1 MIRILHSVSNMD
13 RAGIET
19 MLMNYYRYMD
29 KSKVQFDFL
38 CNKKKTGAYD
48 DEIKSMGGR
57 IYHTPGLNPAKYPVY
72 LKYMRELFQEHP
84 EYKIVEAHNG
94 ALGVYALHAAKVS
107 KIPVRIFHAHGA
119 SITKDWKLPIKLV
132 CKACLPT
139 NMTHH
144 FSCGVEAAKCYFGQI
159 MSSIVLFD
167 DKKDCCGCGACMNV
181 CPKNAIRMAEDEV
194 GFVYPEIDQNLCIGC
209 GACKKAC
216 GYQMQP
222 MMQKSEAVYA
232 AASNDDNLLRK
243 SASGGA
249 FAVLAENVLKK
260 GGVVYGAALPLES
273 GKLEPKHLRID
284 TVERLPELQGSKYVQ
299 SAIGDTY
306 AQAKKDLLDGKS
318 VLFSGTP
325 CQIAGL
331 KQYLKKDYENLLTVD
346 IICHGVPSKRFF
358 QSFMED
364 YGKKLG
370 GTITEFY
377 FRDKSKGQG
386 MITRSVYKD
395 MTGENKEKVLIGGLT
410 AYIHFFSKSYI
421 YRKNCYSCPFA
432 SEKRV
437 GDLTLGDFW
446 GFHEEYPS
454 YDEKQ
459 GLSNGKGVSC
469 ILVNTNQ
476 GKATLE
482 QCEGQFV
489 LMTSDFEKVARH
501 NDQLHSP
508 SKYSPKREQILELYQ
523 KEGYEAV
530 DRYFHKNYKKDI
542 LKYTV
547 SGMLPKGLKRNIKKM
562 AGKIKNK

>member
-1 MIRILHSVSNMD
+1 MKIGILTHHYVKNYGAFLQMKGMYETLQRLYPEAEVTVINYVNQKHWRRNIIHILHFRPGVDTLSTYVEKIRQLRTFTKYERSIPRTRPVKTAKEIIDLKLDLIVLGSDEIWNLCGSGYHPLKFGTGLENQRTIAYAPSVGAVTEETAVPEDVLSGLKHLD
-13 RAGIET
+13 RISGRDVESLKFVERACGRKAEKMLDPTFLYNFDTDIERE
-19 MLMNYYRYMD
+19 NIKPKPYRYI
-29 KSKVQFDFL
+29 L
-38 CNKKKTGAYD
+38 IYD
-48 DEIKSMGGR
+48 CKLTEPMVKQ
-57 IYHTPGLNPAKYPVY
+57 L
-72 LKYMRELFQEHP
+72 QE
-84 EYKIVEAHNG
+84 
-94 ALGVYALHAAKVS
+94 
-107 KIPVRIFHAHGA
+107 
-119 SITKDWKLPIKLV
+119 
-132 CKACLPT
+132 
-139 NMTHH
+139 
-144 FSCGVEAAKCYFGQI
+144 
-159 MSSIVLFD
+159 
-167 DKKDCCGCGACMNV
+167 
-181 CPKNAIRMAEDEV
+181 
-194 GFVYPEIDQNLCIGC
+194 
-209 GACKKAC
+209 
-216 GYQMQP
+216 
-222 MMQKSEAVYA
+222 
-232 AASNDDNLLRK
+232 
-243 SASGGA
+243 
-249 FAVLAENVLKK
+249 
-260 GGVVYGAALPLES
+260 
-273 GKLEPKHLRID
+273 
-284 TVERLPELQGSKYVQ
+284 
-299 SAIGDTY
+299 Y
-306 AQAKKDLLDGKS
+306 AQAKKDLLDGKR

-386 MITRSVYKD
+386 MITRSVYKNKH
-395 MTGENKEKVLIGGLT
+395 GERQEKVITGNLL
-410 AYIHFFSKSYI
+410 SYVNLFLRSFT

-476 GKATLE
+476 GKVALE
-482 QCEGQFV
+482 QCESQFV